1 MIRAIWFLILIALVS
16 SIAAIVTDNPGTV
29 ALNWLGYKVDTSIGV
44 LLSVILI
51 VSICLT
57 VVYRIW
63 FFIRNAP
70 KRLNKAHLD
79 WRRNRGYKALT
90 QGMVA
95 VAAGDAQEA
104 RRQARKAENFLA
116 YPPLTMLL
124 SAQAAQLSGDDKAAG
139 KFFKKMSERKDTK
152 YLGIHGMLN
161 QAIQGGE
168 KDVALELAEQANDLH
183 PKTDKVS
190 KTLFE
195 LQVQNGDWQEAEET
209 IRKAV
214 KDKHLNIDVGRR
226 RRAAI
231 LYQRSAEA
239 EENGMLNEALALAKK
254 ANNLTSGFVPAA
266 VRTARL
272 LQGAGKR
279 RKAVSIIEE
288 IWVTNPHP
296 LLIDVIGE
304 LSSGVG
310 AQEKMR
316 TVEKLAS
323 YNNDH
328 VESHLAIAKFA
339 LIAEMWHEAREHL
352 TAASS
357 EQPDDALPA
366 RICRYMAELEEGEN
380 RDLEASREW
389 LKKAAVAEPDS
400 VWNCSHCGQV
410 VADWDPLCRQCET
423 FDSLEW
429 RTPPRVTRMG
439 PVEKEI
445 TSSNLNEKST
455 DEPSKTIDITPDAAS

>member
-1 MIRAIWFLILIALVS
+1 MECSIRQFK
-16 SIAAIVTDNPGTV
+16 D
-29 ALNWLGYKVDTSIGV
+29 
-44 LLSVILI
+44 
-51 VSICLT
+51 
-57 VVYRIW
+57 
-63 FFIRNAP
+63 
-70 KRLNKAHLD
+70 
-79 WRRNRGYKALT
+79 
-90 QGMVA
+90 
-95 VAAGDAQEA
+95 GD
-104 RRQARKAENFLA
+104 
-116 YPPLTMLL
+116 
-124 SAQAAQLSGDDKAAG
+124 
-139 KFFKKMSERKDTK
+139 
-152 YLGIHGMLN
+152 
-161 QAIQGGE
+161 

-195 LQVQNGDWQEAEET
+195 LQVQNGDWEEAEET

-310 AQEKMR
+310 
-316 TVEKLAS
+316 
-323 YNNDH
+323 
-328 VESHLAIAKFA
+328 
-339 LIAEMWHEAREHL
+339 
-352 TAASS
+352 
-357 EQPDDALPA
+357 
-366 RICRYMAELEEGEN
+366 
-380 RDLEASREW
+380 
-389 LKKAAVAEPDS
+389 LKK
-400 VWNCSHCGQV
+400 
-410 VADWDPLCRQCET
+410 
-423 FDSLEW
+423 
-429 RTPPRVTRMG
+429 
-439 PVEKEI
+439 K
-445 TSSNLNEKST
+445 
-455 DEPSKTIDITPDAAS
+455 